1 MRKITKYLMAFLSLC
16 VAISA
21 CRSDDERIVPHQEE
35 QVEPVKP
42 DTVAKDTITIK
53 GFFLLNE
60 GNMGSNKCTLD
71 YYDALT
77 GKYIR
82 NIYAQANP
90 GVVQELGDVGNDIQI
105 YDGKIW
111 AVINCS
117 HFVEVMNQT
126 DARHITQISI
136 PNCRYI
142 TFAGRHAYVS
152 SYAGPVQL
160 DPNARL
166 GYVAKVDID
175 RLEVTDT
182 CTVGYQPDEL
192 VVCDNRL
199 YVANSGGY
207 RFPNYDRTVSVID
220 LQTFRVVKTIDV
232 AINLHRLEV
241 DRQGYIWVS
250 SRGDYYGVHSK
261 TYVIDPRTDTVCDS
275 LDVANTEMTLSGD
288 SLYIYGTEWSY
299 ITNSWT
305 FSYAVV
311 DTRSREVVTRN
322 FITDNTERRIEMPYG
337 IAVNPDTHEFYITD
351 AKNFVMPGD
360 LYCFTPDGCKKWSVR
375 TGDIPAHFAFTKKKL
390 QY

>member
-1 MRKITKYLMAFLSLC
+1 MAFLSLC

-21 CRSDDERIVPHQEE
+21 CRSDDERIVPRQEE
-35 QVEPVKP
+35 QVEPGKT
-42 DTVAKDTITIK
+42 DTIAKDTIKKDTTTIK

-142 TFAGRHAYVS
+142 TFSGRYAYVS

-166 GYVAKVDID
+166 GYVAKIDID
-175 RLEVTDT
+175 RLAVVDT
-182 CTVGYQPDEL
+182 CNVGYQPDEL
-192 VVCDNRL
+192 VVYDGRL

-220 LQTFRVVKTIDV
+220 LQTFRVVNTIDV

-261 TYVIDPRTDTVCDS
+261 TYVIDPRTDTVCDA
-275 LDVANTEMTLSGD
+275 LDVANTEMTVSGD
-288 SLYIYGTEWSY
+288 SLYVYGTEWSY
-299 ITNSWT
+299 VTNSWT
-305 FSYAVV
+305 FSYAII
-311 DTRSREVVTRN
+311 DTPSREVVTRR
-322 FITDNTERRIEMPYG
+322 FITDNTERRIKMPYG
-337 IAVNPDTHEFYITD
+337 IAVNPDTHEFYVTD
-351 AKNFVMPGD
+351 AGNYVSPGD
-360 LYCFTPDGCKKWSVR
+360 LYCFTPDGRKKWSVR

-390 QY
+390 HY